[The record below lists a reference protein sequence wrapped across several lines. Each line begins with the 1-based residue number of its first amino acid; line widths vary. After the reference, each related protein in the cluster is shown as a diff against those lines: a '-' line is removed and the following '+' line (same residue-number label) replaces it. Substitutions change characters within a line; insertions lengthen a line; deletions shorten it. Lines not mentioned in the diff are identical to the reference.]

1 MDDGLGSAAL
11 REIGLSAAAFIA
23 LSALFFGLIG
33 REPIAMLGAIA
44 EASVGSGYALGESVL
59 RATPILLCALAT
71 LTPAR
76 VGQMSVG
83 AEGQLYFGALTGT
96 GVVLAFPQA
105 PSVVL
110 MPALLAAG
118 AAGGALWALL
128 PALLRVAARVNE
140 TISTLLLNY
149 VAALLVTWLVYGPW
163 KNPHSQGWPATID
176 FPDAARLPTLWDSRV
191 HAGLLLALAVLLHG
205 LFTRTR
211 WGLVLDIL
219 RSNPRAGQQAGLS
232 LARQIVLTMLIGG
245 ALAGLAGIAETSA
258 VQGRLQA
265 DLSNGAGLSGFLV
278 AWLARGNVLRA
289 IALALLVGALLAAGD
304 GLQMS
309 AGVPSSATLV
319 VQGLLFVAV
328 LGVGGWRARAMA
340 SRRTGAVDV

>member
-1 MDDGLGSAAL
+1 M
-11 REIGLSAAAFIA
+11 REIGLSAAVFIG
-23 LSALFFGLIG
+23 LSALFFMLIG
-33 REPIAMLGAIA
+33 REPIAMLGTIA
-44 EASVGSGYALGESVL
+44 EASIGSGYALGESVL

-76 VGQMSVG
+76 AGQVTVG

-96 GVVLAFPQA
+96 GVVLALADA
-105 PSVVL
+105 PGVVL
-110 MPALLAAG
+110 LPAMLAGG
-118 AAGGALWALL
+118 AAGGAVWSLL

-163 KNPHSQGWPATID
+163 KNPQSQGWPATID
-176 FPDAARLPTLWDSRV
+176 FPAAARLPGLWDSRV
-191 HAGLLLALAVLLHG
+191 HAGLLLALALAVVLHG

-211 WGLVLDIL
+211 WGLMLDIL

-278 AWLARGNVLRA
+278 AWLARGDALRA
-289 IALALLVGALLAAGD
+289 IVLALLVGALLAAGD

-328 LGVGGWRARAMA
+328 LAVGGWRARVADPQRA
-340 SRRTGAVDV
+340 GGADV